1 MSLANTS
8 VPSGFKSR
16 IVDIRVSRIW
26 RLAFYICCI
35 NLIASCGGTSSEPN
49 GVDPGVLETPIA
61 YVKRPIP
68 VDNQGLTIQTDLRE
82 PRIFSSGGDVFI
94 RNSSTAIGT
103 ELNITLSVTGGIG
116 DVKGLNTSFDGKR
129 LIFSLRLFDPNPNDD
144 VIPSWN
150 IYEYDLELDQL
161 RRIINADSTAEEGDD
176 LFPAYLPDGRIVFS
190 SSRQRQSV
198 EMMGNEGKTRFS
210 ALDEDEN
217 SIAMVLHVMNED
229 GTSINQISF
238 NQSHDLHPVILTN
251 NFSGQVMFSRWDNA
265 GSNTEVNIYKVNPDG
280 SDLEVLYGSHS
291 HATGTNGSSVQFTH
305 LREMSNGNIMAIAKP
320 FSGTFDGGD
329 IVIIDTNNFSDNARP
344 VWSMNG
350 FPGPAQNSAT
360 VNNVT
365 TDGSISRNGRYS
377 TAYPLRD
384 GTDRILV
391 SKSVCQLLVNVTVNT
406 TEIRPCIEPWLSDP
420 AAQEESPA
428 YTIWLYDM
436 TDDTE
441 KVVLRAE
448 TGMVITDIVALE
460 STSLPTVI
468 FDKASPEINIV
479 WRGDTLGVVNIKS
492 VYDFGDGIFDSC
504 FLTNFCAPVLSI
516 GAVPI
521 PINSISD
528 LGDPANLL
536 ASDRPARFVRFV
548 KLVAQ
553 PDDNDPN
560 LTNPPDLLASA
571 FGPQRNLGMREILGY
586 APVEPDGSIKVKV
599 PANIPLAIEVLDDMG
614 RRLGPRHDNWFQVRP
629 GDTTTCT
636 GCHTHNTLNNAEPMM
651 HNRSDAE
658 APSINTGAVIGGIIP
673 NTQMPGTPDPYFGS
687 NGQTMA
693 EVRFDRVDVTNPVT
707 PELQLSPDVIYNDV
721 WTDPAI
727 RVPPGLDAP
736 ISLLYA
742 NLDISIPSPENGFC
756 RGSTDVDNYRC
767 RITINYEQHIH
778 PIWQIDRVA
787 NTCIACHT
795 IDNMGVDRVADG
807 QLDLTD
813 GLSDLNAEHLKA
825 YEELLFTDQAEEL
838 DGMGALGN
846 IQIPQQLFNGDGT
859 PVLDAMG
866 NPVFIMVDDPAA
878 VVNPAMTANGAR
890 RSYFI
895 EKMTETDLEAP
906 RTRSSPGNPA
916 NYVDHTG
923 FLTADELRLI
933 SEWLDIG
940 AQYFNDPFDQDAPQN

>member
-1 MSLANTS
+1 MLTANTS
-8 VPSGFKSR
+8 IADGIRSR
-16 IVDIRVSRIW
+16 IVDIRVSRIGQ
-26 RLAFYICCI
+26 LAFFVCCI
-35 NLIASCGGTSSEPN
+35 YLIASCGGTSSEPN

-68 VDNQGLTIQTDLRE
+68 VDNQDLPIQTDLRE
-82 PRIFSSGGDVFI
+82 PRIFSSGGDVYL
-94 RNSSTAIGT
+94 RSNSTTLAT
-103 ELNITLSVTGGIG
+103 ELNITTSVTAGIG

-129 LIFSLRLFDPNPNDD
+129 LIFSLRLFDPDPNDD

-161 RRIINADSTAEEGDD
+161 RRIINDDLTAELGDD

-198 EMMGNEGKTRFS
+198 EMLGNEGKTRFS

-238 NQSHDLHPVILTN
+238 NQSHDLHPVVLAN

-265 GSNTEVNIYKVNPDG
+265 GSNTEVNIYKANPDG

-291 HATGTNGSSVQFTH
+291 HATGTNGGNIEFTH
-305 LREMSNGNIMAIAKP
+305 LREMSNGNIMAIVRP
-320 FSGTFDGGD
+320 FNGTFDGGD

-344 VWSMNG
+344 VWSMNS
-350 FPGPAQNSAT
+350 FPGTAQSSAT

-377 TAYPLRD
+377 TAFPLWD
-384 GTDRILV
+384 GTDRVLV
-391 SKSVCQLLVNVTVNT
+391 SKSVCQLS
-406 TEIRPCIEPWLSDP
+406 EPWLSDP
-420 AAQEESPA
+420 TALELSPA
-428 YTIWLYDM
+428 YTIWLYNM

-460 STSLPTVI
+460 LRNLPTVI

-479 WRGDTLGVVNIKS
+479 WRGDTLGVVNVKS
-492 VYDFGDGIFDSC
+492 VYDFGDAIFDRC
-504 FLTNFCAPVLSI
+504 FLTIVCAP
-516 GAVPI
+516 AVGI
-521 PINSISD
+521 NAVGINSISD
-528 LGDPANLL
+528 LGDPSNLL

-548 KLVAQ
+548 KAVAQ

-571 FGPQRNLGMREILGY
+571 FGPQRNLGMREIIGY

-636 GCHTHNTLNNAEPMM
+636 GCHTHTTLNNAEPMM

-658 APSINTGAVIGGIIP
+658 APSINTGAVIAGIIP

-687 NGQTMA
+687 IGQTMA

-707 PELQLSPDVIYNDV
+707 PELQLSADVVYNDV
-721 WTDPAI
+721 WTDPAE
-727 RVPPGLDAP
+727 RVPPGFDAP

-767 RITINYEQHIH
+767 RIIINYEQHIH
-778 PIWQIDRVA
+778 PIWQVDRGA
-787 NTCIACHT
+787 NTCINCHHN
-795 IDNMGVDRVADG
+795 IAQAPDG
-807 QLDLTD
+807 QLDLTAGD
-813 GLSDLNAEHLKA
+813 SDQDMDQFKS
-825 YEELLFTDQAEEL
+825 YRELLFADAGEMF
-838 DGMGALGN
+838 DGMN
-846 IQIPQQLFNGDGT
+846 VVPIQIT
-859 PVLDAMG
+859 VPVLDGNGDPVLDLNG
-866 NPVFIMVDDPAA
+866 NPVTQMIDAPAA
-878 VVNPAMTANGAR
+878 AVTPSMSANGAR
-890 RSYFI
+890 NSYFI
-895 EKMTETDLEAP
+895 EKMTETELEAA
-906 RTRSSPGNPA
+906 RILSTIVSDA
-916 NYVDHTG
+916 NYIDHTG
-923 FLTADELRLI
+923 FLTDDELRLI

-940 AQYFNDPFDQDAPQN
+940 AQNFNDPFDPDAPQN

>member
-1 MSLANTS
+1 
-8 VPSGFKSR
+8 
-16 IVDIRVSRIW
+16 VDIRVSRIW
-26 RLAFYICCI
+26 CLVFFICCI
-35 NLIASCGGTSSEPN
+35 LLVASCGGADSEPN
-49 GVDPGVLETPIA
+49 GADPGVLEVSIA

-68 VDNQGLTIQTDLRE
+68 VDNQGLTVQTDLRE
-82 PRIFSSGGDVFI
+82 PRTFSSGGDVYI
-94 RNSSTAIGT
+94 RSNSTTLAA
-103 ELNITLSVTGGIG
+103 ELNITASITGGIG
-116 DVKGLNTSFDGKR
+116 DVKGLNASFDGKR
-129 LIFSLRLFDPNPNDD
+129 LIFSLRLFDPDPNDD

-150 IYEYDLELDQL
+150 IFEYDLELDQL
-161 RRIINADSTAEEGDD
+161 RRIISDDFTAELGDD

-198 EMMGNEGKTRFS
+198 EMLGNEGKTRFS

-229 GTSINQISF
+229 GSSINQISF
-238 NQSHDLHPVILTN
+238 NQSHDLHPVVLAN
-251 NFSGQVMFSRWDNA
+251 NFSGQLMFSRWDNA

-291 HATGTNGSSVQFTH
+291 HATGTNGGNIEFTR
-305 LREMSNGNIMAIAKP
+305 LREMSNGNIMAIVRP
-320 FSGTFDGGD
+320 FNGTYDGGD

-350 FPGPAQNSAT
+350 FPGTAQSSAT

-377 TAYPLRD
+377 AAFPLWD
-384 GTDRILV
+384 GTDRVLV
-391 SKSVCQLLVNVTVNT
+391 SKSACQLTINVTLNT
-406 TEIRPCIEPWLSDP
+406 TETRPCIEPWLSDP
-420 AAQEESPA
+420 TALELSPA

-436 TDDTE
+436 TADTE
-441 KVVLRAE
+441 KVILRAE

-460 STSLPTVI
+460 LRKLPTVI

-479 WRGDTLGVVNIKS
+479 WRGNTLGVVNIKS
-492 VYDFGDGIFDSC
+492 VYDFGDATFDRC
-504 FLTNFCAPVLSI
+504 FLTIFCAPAI
-516 GAVPI
+516 GINAVG
-521 PINSISD
+521 INSISD

-536 ASDRPARFVRFV
+536 ASGRPARFVRFV
-548 KLVAQ
+548 KAVAQ

-586 APVEPDGSIKVKV
+586 AAIEPDGSIKVKV
-599 PANIPLAIEVLDDMG
+599 PANVPLAIEVLDEWG
-614 RRLGPRHDNWFQVRP
+614 RRLGPRHENWFQVRP

-636 GCHTHNTLNNAEPMM
+636 GCHTHTTLNNAEPMM

-658 APSINTGAVIGGIIP
+658 APSINAGAVIAGIIP

-687 NGQTMA
+687 IGQTMA
-693 EVRFDRVDVTNPVT
+693 EVRFDRVNVTNPVT
-707 PELQLSPDVIYNDV
+707 PELQLNADVIYNDV

-742 NLDISIPSPENGFC
+742 NLPISIPSPENGFC
-756 RGSTDVDNYRC
+756 RGTTDVDNYRC

-778 PIWQIDRVA
+778 PIWQFNRGA

-795 IDNMGVDRVADG
+795 SAGQAPDG
-807 QLDLTD
+807 QLDLTNGD
-813 GLSDLNAEHLKA
+813 SDQGMMDQFKS
-825 YEELLFTDQAEEL
+825 YRELLFADAGEMF
-838 DGMGALGN
+838 DGMNVVN
-846 IQIPQQLFNGDGT
+846 IQIT
-859 PVLDAMG
+859 VPVLDG
-866 NPVFIMVDDPAA
+866 NGIPVLDINGIPMTQLIDDPAA
-878 VVNPAMTANGAR
+878 AVTPSMSADGAR

-895 EKMTETDLEAP
+895 EKMTETELDAFRQLSTAMSDP
-906 RTRSSPGNPA
+906 S
-916 NYVDHTG
+916 YLDHTD
-923 FLTADELRLI
+923 FLSDDELRLI

-940 AQYFNDPFDQDAPQN
+940 AQNFNDPFDPAAPQN

>member
-1 MSLANTS
+1 MSAANTLNQDGIAFNWKSVNPIRLFSLAS
-8 VPSGFKSR
+8 FV
-16 IVDIRVSRIW
+16 
-26 RLAFYICCI
+26 
-35 NLIASCGGTSSEPN
+35 CGMLLLTACGAQTGDQAN

-68 VDNQGLTIQTDLRE
+68 VDNQGLTVQTDLRE

-94 RNSSTAIGT
+94 RNNSTAIAT
-103 ELNITLSVTGGIG
+103 ELNITLSVTSGVG

-129 LIFSLRLFDPNPNDD
+129 LIFSLRLFDPDPNDD

-161 RRIINADSTAEEGDD
+161 RRIINDNLTAELGDD

-198 EMMGNEGKTRFS
+198 EMLGNEGKTRFS

-238 NQSHDLHPVILTN
+238 NQSHDLHPVVLAN

-265 GSNTEVNIYKVNPDG
+265 GSNTEVNIYKANPDG

-291 HATGTNGSSVQFTH
+291 HATGANGGNIEFTH
-305 LREMSNGNIMAIAKP
+305 LREMSNGNIMTIVRP
-320 FSGTFDGGD
+320 FNGTFDGGD

-350 FPGPAQNSAT
+350 FPGTAQSSAT

-377 TAYPLRD
+377 TAFPLWD
-384 GTDRILV
+384 GSDRILV
-391 SKSVCQLLVNVTVNT
+391 SKSVCQLSVNVTVNT

-420 AAQEESPA
+420 TALELSPA
-428 YTIWLYDM
+428 YTIWLYNM

-460 STSLPTVI
+460 LRNLPTVI

-479 WRGDTLGVVNIKS
+479 WRGDTLGVVNVKS
-492 VYDFGDGIFDSC
+492 VYDFGDAIFDRC
-504 FLTNFCAPVLSI
+504 FLTIVCAP
-516 GAVPI
+516 AVGI
-521 PINSISD
+521 NAVGINSISD
-528 LGDPANLL
+528 LGDPSNLL

-553 PDDNDPN
+553 PDDNDPD
-560 LTNPPDLLASA
+560 LTDPPDLLASA
-571 FGPQRNLGMREILGY
+571 FGPLRNLGMREILGY

-599 PANIPLAIEVLDDMG
+599 PANVPLALEVLDEMG
-614 RRLGPRHDNWFQVRP
+614 RRLGPRHENWFQVRP

-636 GCHTHNTLNNAEPMM
+636 GCHTHTTVNNAEPMM

-658 APSINTGAVIGGIIP
+658 APSINTGAVTAGIIP

-687 NGQTMA
+687 IGQTMA

-707 PELQLSPDVIYNDV
+707 PELQLSADVIYNDV

-727 RVPPGLDAP
+727 RVPPGLDAQ

-742 NLDISIPSPENGFC
+742 GLKTPSPENGFC
-756 RGSTDVDNYRC
+756 RGTTDVDNYRC
-767 RITINYEQHIH
+767 RIIINYEQHIH
-778 PIWQIDRVA
+778 PIWQIDRGA

-795 IDNMGVDRVADG
+795 NAGQAPDG
-807 QLDLTD
+807 QLDLTGGD
-813 GLSDLNAEHLKA
+813 SDQDMDQFKS
-825 YEELLFTDQAEEL
+825 YRELLFADAGEMF
-838 DGMGALGN
+838 DGMNVVN
-846 IQIPQQLFNGDGT
+846 IQIT
-859 PVLDAMG
+859 VPVLDGNG
-866 NPVFIMVDDPAA
+866 NPVLDINGNPVTQLIDDPTAA
-878 VVNPAMTANGAR
+878 VTPSISADGAR

-895 EKMTETDLEAP
+895 EKMTEIELEAFRP
-906 RTRSSPGNPA
+906 LSTAMSDPG
-916 NYVDHTG
+916 YIDHTG
-923 FLTADELRLI
+923 FLSDDELRLI

-940 AQYFNDPFDQDAPQN
+940 AQNFNDPFDPDAPQN